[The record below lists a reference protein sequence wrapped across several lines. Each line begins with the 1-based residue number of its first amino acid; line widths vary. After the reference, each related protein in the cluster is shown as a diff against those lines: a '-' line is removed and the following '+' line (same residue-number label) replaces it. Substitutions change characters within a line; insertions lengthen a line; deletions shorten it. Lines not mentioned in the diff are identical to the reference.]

1 VIERLP
7 PLRQELTL
15 AASPTGADGSPLW
28 TLYDPAS
35 HRFYQ
40 LGWAAFEIL
49 SRWSLATPQAIVDA
63 VRRDTTLQI
72 THDDVLGIVQFLV
85 AHQLIIPSS
94 AADTQRLL
102 HMRVQQQL
110 SPAMWLLKHYL
121 FIRVPLFRPM
131 PLLKWLLPKVQWIYR
146 RWFWRMTV
154 AVALLGLYL
163 ASRQWDEF
171 VHTFRQYAG
180 WQGLL
185 GIAAALSF
193 AKVLH
198 EFGHALTAYRYGCHV
213 PTMGFALL
221 VMWPVLYTD
230 TNEAWKLRSRRERL
244 HIGAAGMMA
253 ELALAAYATLLWN
266 VLPDGPVR
274 AGVFLLATST
284 WVITLALN
292 ASPFTRFDGYY
303 LLSDWVNIPNL
314 HERAFAL
321 TRWWLR
327 EHLFGFNAPA
337 PEVFALSRQRFLI
350 VFSLVAWLYRFVL
363 FFSIALL
370 VFHFFFRA
378 LGIVLMLV
386 EIGWFIA
393 LPIGRELHAWWKQRG
408 QLHWNRQSMRS
419 ASALVAIMVI
429 LLVPW
434 GHSLSSPAVLSRAKA
449 QGIYAAHASQ
459 LIEMRVHDGQ
469 TVHAGDVLAQ
479 LTSPELDYQLQSA
492 AVMEAS
498 LRWQVDQQPLAESLN
513 KAGSAL
519 RKHWEAAQQ
528 AMQGLKAQQEQL
540 TLRAPFD
547 GQITDVNADLQNGV
561 WLKAGERLFN
571 VIGQD
576 GVKGE
581 AFVDEAALSRIKQ
594 GTSATFVGDVP
605 ELNAHQCT
613 VTGIDRVNIA
623 ALDSPYLASVYGGP
637 LASSKDRSGNVLP
650 RDSLFR
656 VRLDHCTPENDIAQ
670 EMRGKVLLQGSHQ
683 SILGNASRQLTAILR
698 KEITL

>member
-1 VIERLP
+1 MQTLP

-15 AASPTGADGSPLW
+15 AASPTGADGSPVW
-28 TLYDPAS
+28 TLYDPAA

-49 SRWSLATPQAIVDA
+49 SRWPLGSPQAIADA
-63 VRRDTTLQI
+63 VRHDTTLQI
-72 THDDVLGIVQFLV
+72 TSDDVLGIVQFLI
-85 AHQLIIPSS
+85 AHQLVNAGS

-102 HMRVQQQL
+102 HTRAQQQL

-121 FIRVPLFRPM
+121 FIRIPLFRPM
-131 PLLKWLLPKVQWIYR
+131 PLLKWLSPKVQWLYR
-146 RWFWRMTV
+146 PWFWRMTIG
-154 AVALLGLYL
+154 VALLGLYL
-163 ASRQWDEF
+163 ASRQWEEF
-171 VHTFRQYAG
+171 IHTFRQYAG

-185 GIAAALSF
+185 GIAVALSF
-193 AKVLH
+193 AKILH

-244 HIGAAGMMA
+244 HIGAAGMLA
-253 ELALAAYATLLWN
+253 ELALAAYSTLLWN
-266 VLPDGPVR
+266 ILPDGPLR

-284 WVITLALN
+284 WIITLVLN

-303 LLSDWVNIPNL
+303 LLSDWLNVPNL

-327 EHLFGFNAPA
+327 EHLFGFNAPP
-337 PEVFALSRQRFLI
+337 PEVFAPERKRFLI
-350 VFSLVAWLYRFVL
+350 LFSLAAWLYRFVL

-370 VFHFFFRA
+370 VFNFFFRA

-393 LPIGRELHAWWKQRG
+393 LPIARELHAWWQQRL
-408 QLHWNRQSMRS
+408 QLHWNRQSTRT
-419 ASALVAIMVI
+419 AIVFTVLMAV
-429 LLVPW
+429 LLIPW
-434 GHSLSSPAVLSRAKA
+434 RHSLSSPAVLSRAKA

-459 LIEMRVHDGQ
+459 LSELKVHEGQ

-479 LTSPELDYQLQSA
+479 LNSPELDYQLQSA
-492 AVMEAS
+492 TVVEAS
-498 LRWQVDQQPLAESLN
+498 LHWQADQQPLTEQLN
-513 KAGSAL
+513 QAGSAL
-519 RKHWEAAQQ
+519 RSHWEAAQQ
-528 AMQGLKAQQEQL
+528 ALQGLKAQHDQL

-547 GQITDVNADLQNGV
+547 GQITDIDPDLKNGI

-571 VIGQD
+571 VIGSE
-576 GVKGE
+576 GIKGE
-581 AFVDEAALSRIKQ
+581 AFVDEADLSRIKT

-605 ELNAHQCT
+605 ELNAYHCT
-613 VTGIDRVNIA
+613 VNGIDRINIA
-623 ALDSPYLASVYGGP
+623 ALDSLYLASLYGGP
-637 LASSKDRSGNVLP
+637 LATYKDSTGNILP

-656 VRLDHCTPENDIAQ
+656 VRFDHCSPQNDIAQ

-683 SILGNASRQLTAILR
+683 SIIGGASRKLAAILR
-698 KEITL
+698 REITL